1 MNPLL
6 KSIALAVLVNAVMLT
21 IAAFWFGNFTITTAG
36 FAIAVVLFTL
46 LTVVLK
52 ELVLGLV
59 KSFVR
64 ALALT
69 MFRGHGVMRL
79 SVLPRSGL
87 SIAVRR

>member
-6 KSIALAVLVNAVMLT
+6 KSIALAAFVNACMLA
-21 IAAFWFGNFTITTAG
+21 IAAFLFGNFTITTAG

-59 KSFVR
+59 KSFV
-64 ALALT
+64 
-69 MFRGHGVMRL
+69 
-79 SVLPRSGL
+79 
-87 SIAVRR
+87 VRNP